1 MAMDELKAII
11 ARAMNDDEFKRLL
24 MENPEEAVK
33 EGGFNLSPE
42 EIETLKTDKMLGQI
56 KDEVLERRDSKGM
69 FRIGT

>member
-11 ARAMNDDEFKRLL
+11 ARAMNDDEFKKLL
-24 MENPEEAVK
+24 MDNPEEAVK
-33 EGGFNLSPE
+33 QGGFNLSAE

-69 FRIGT
+69 FRIGG